1 LLYEKIQ
8 QSLEEPMGK
17 RDTVK
22 KHRNQQKKQDLW
34 VILIISILAI
44 AIIGVIV
51 ISKLP
56 KPTATL
62 QIAAKPNENG
72 LNIGDPNAPVK
83 VVEFAD
89 FQCPYCQL
97 YWKELEPTI
106 ISKYVATGK
115 VYYTYSP
122 MAFLGQESTDAT
134 VAAYCAND
142 QGKFWEYRDYIFTNH
157 TGENVGDYPQTK
169 LLDFANK
176 LKLNIDTF
184 KSCLASADSLKKVDD
199 ANAYASS
206 QGVNSTPSFLV
217 NGKVYSAGDFQQA
230 IDNALAGK

>member
-1 LLYEKIQ
+1 
-8 QSLEEPMGK
+8 MGK

-22 KHRNQQKKQDLW
+22 KHRNQQKKQDMW

-44 AIIGVIV
+44 VIIGVIV
-51 ISKLP
+51 VSKLP

-62 QIAAKPNENG
+62 QTTAKPNENG

-106 ISKYVATGK
+106 ISKYISTGK

-122 MAFLGQESTDAT
+122 MAFLGQESTDAA
-134 VAAYCAND
+134 VSAYCAND

-157 TGENVGDYPQTK
+157 TGENVGDYTQSK
-169 LLDFANK
+169 LLDFAK
-176 LKLNIDTF
+176 KLNLNVDTF
-184 KSCLASADSLKKVDD
+184 KTCLASADTLKKVND
-199 ANAYASS
+199 ANAYATSK
-206 QGVNSTPSFLV
+206 GVNSTPSFLV
-217 NGKVYSAGDFQQA
+217 NDKVYDSSTLQQA